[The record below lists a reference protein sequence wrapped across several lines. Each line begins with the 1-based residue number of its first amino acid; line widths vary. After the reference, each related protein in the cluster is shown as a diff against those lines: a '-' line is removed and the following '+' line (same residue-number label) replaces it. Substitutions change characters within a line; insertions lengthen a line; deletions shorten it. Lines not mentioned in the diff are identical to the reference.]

1 MARRGGGHDGGAHGH
16 PARGSGHRHHVLR
29 QGGGAH
35 PGAERRVTVTA
46 KGEYAIKAMLDL
58 ALTDDGETLQPIQDI
73 ARRQGIP
80 QRYLE
85 QVLLAL
91 KRAGFL
97 HSRRGSAGGYRL
109 AKAPEQITV
118 GALLRAVEGRPGV
131 GRSRASSRR
140 GVARG
145 GGGPDL
151 LGAAGA
157 GAVGAGGDRNTVEDL
172 KKHAAERRESA
183 KPMYLI

>member
-1 MARRGGGHDGGAHGH
+1 
-16 PARGSGHRHHVLR
+16 
-29 QGGGAH
+29 
-35 PGAERRVTVTA
+35 VTVSA

-85 QVLLAL
+85 QVLLGL

-109 AKAPEQITV
+109 AKTPDQITV

-131 GRSRASSRR
+131 G
-140 GVARG
+140 
-145 GGGPDL
+145 
-151 LGAAGA
+151 GA
-157 GAVGAGGDRNTVEDL
+157 GRPSRGSAGDAGGDLTYLWRAVAEAVDAVVDGTTLEDL
-172 KKHAAERRESA
+172 RRHAAERRASA
-183 KPMYLI
+183 KPMYHI

>member
-1 MARRGGGHDGGAHGH
+1 M
-16 PARGSGHRHHVLR
+16 
-29 QGGGAH
+29 
-35 PGAERRVTVTA
+35 TVTA

-109 AKAPEQITV
+109 AKAPEQIIV
-118 GALLRAVEGRPGV
+118 GALLRAVEGRPGLGGS
-131 GRSRASSRR
+131 GRTSRSAS
-140 GVARG
+140 
-145 GGGPDL
+145 PD
-151 LGAAGA
+151 
-157 GAVGAGGDRNTVEDL
+157 AGGDLTYLWRAVSEAVDAVVDGTTLEDL
-172 KKHAAERRESA
+172 RRHAAERRESA
-183 KPMYLI
+183 KPMYHI